1 MGKDQLDIHDQEV
14 KSLLEKGAIE
24 PIEPGEGFNSGLF
37 VILKRTG
44 GFRPVV
50 VKALNEFVWPVK
62 LKKEGIPLLE
72 ELIHP
77 VDLFTKIDLKD
88 AYLTLAL
95 RKEDRKFVQIKWGRY
110 SISIGPG
117 LRFVHTLDFY

>member
-1 MGKDQLDIHDQEV
+1 L
-14 KSLLEKGAIE
+14 
-24 PIEPGEGFNSGLF
+24 
-37 VILKRTG
+37 
-44 GFRPVV
+44 
-50 VKALNEFVWPVK
+50 PVK

-95 RKEDRKFVQIKWGRY
+95 RKEDRKFVQIKWGRF

-117 LRFVHTLDFY
+117 LQFVNTLDFY